1 MTVPL
6 RQVDVG
12 VHQKTS
18 VEIDYEATLDRLEQ
32 HWGSIDQKVTLAC
45 THCACIAS
53 HHGGLSVGVCACVQ
67 VDDLAG
73 ELREWFAKVEGA
85 SGEASLRRVVFDI
98 SALAPLVADR
108 LGVPSIGISNFTWYW
123 LQHLSAR
130 PVML

>member
-1 MTVPL
+1 
-6 RQVDVG
+6 
-12 VHQKTS
+12 
-18 VEIDYEATLDRLEQ
+18 
-32 HWGSIDQKVTLAC
+32 
-45 THCACIAS
+45 
-53 HHGGLSVGVCACVQ
+53 VCACVQ